1 MRKQK
6 TAFEA
11 FFLFFSLGAPDKGGI
26 IVCFLLKICYPATH
40 GHKKNTLSWWRFVLA
55 SI

>member
-11 FFLFFSLGAPDKGGI
+11 FFLFFLAGCPCLNEDFTFPLLLTSFKDNEQAALGKDE
-26 IVCFLLKICYPATH
+26 F
-40 GHKKNTLSWWRFVLA
+40 
-55 SI
+55 